1 MANNFCTRLKG
12 LLHVDN
18 LVPEVSFPR
27 LAKRKICNVTKK
39 GKRTQKA
46 VRSNAKTQQNNIN
59 TKVKIWP
66 ITPNEKQIQ
75 QLNICQCKA
84 IGQHRLSSTKQ
95 NEVLTENIQ
104 VILADDRHQLVLNDL
119 FGFHVVFFLIHFSC
133 AVDLTTAFT
142 FKKSR
147 FSLPIPGRIF
157 QQLNTTEIHFLCLFF
172 HFCCTSLETIA
183 KLTLESN
190 GVNFNV
196 DVYHFIY
203 LRNFQKKKPSV
214 HPTITDSY

>member
-1 MANNFCTRLKG
+1 MRNKYNSWISASAR
-12 LLHVDN
+12 
-18 LVPEVSFPR
+18 
-27 LAKRKICNVTKK
+27 
-39 GKRTQKA
+39 
-46 VRSNAKTQQNNIN
+46 
-59 TKVKIWP
+59 
-66 ITPNEKQIQ
+66 
-75 QLNICQCKA
+75 QLDSI
-84 IGQHRLSSTKQ
+84 SSTKQ

-133 AVDLTTAFT
+133 AVDLTTAFP

-196 DVYHFIY
+196 DIYHFIY
-203 LRNFQKKKPSV
+203 LRNFQKKSPLCTQLLRTLTNKDLNFQSEDACNNDSFLYS
-214 HPTITDSY
+214 TILLAIPNFALNITYFHC

>member
-1 MANNFCTRLKG
+1 MRNKYNSWISANAR
-12 LLHVDN
+12 
-18 LVPEVSFPR
+18 
-27 LAKRKICNVTKK
+27 
-39 GKRTQKA
+39 
-46 VRSNAKTQQNNIN
+46 
-59 TKVKIWP
+59 
-66 ITPNEKQIQ
+66 
-75 QLNICQCKA
+75 QLDS
-84 IGQHRLSSTKQ
+84 LSSTKQ

-142 FKKSR
+142 LKKK
-147 FSLPIPGRIF
+147 PIFLTDTGP
-157 QQLNTTEIHFLCLFF
+157 HFLAVEHNWNSFPLSVF

-190 GVNFNV
+190 GINFNV

-203 LRNFQKKKPSV
+203 LRNFQKKSPLCTQLLRTLTNKDLNFQSEGCLQ
-214 HPTITDSY
+214 

>member
-1 MANNFCTRLKG
+1 MRNKYNSWISASAR
-12 LLHVDN
+12 
-18 LVPEVSFPR
+18 
-27 LAKRKICNVTKK
+27 
-39 GKRTQKA
+39 
-46 VRSNAKTQQNNIN
+46 
-59 TKVKIWP
+59 
-66 ITPNEKQIQ
+66 
-75 QLNICQCKA
+75 QLDS
-84 IGQHRLSSTKQ
+84 LSSTKQ

-203 LRNFQKKKPSV
+203 LRNFEKKALCAPNYYGLLLIRTLIFSPKDACNNDSFLYSKILLAIPNFALN
-214 HPTITDSY
+214 ITYFHC